1 MRLLAYGPLMGM
13 TAVLAADS
21 IPILTVPSDV
31 LQGGILAVL
40 AWTIYYVLVKVFPA
54 HERAQKDQGDAFLEF
69 IDKRRDNQGD

>member
-54 HERAQKDQGDAFLEF
+54 HEKAQKDQRDAFLEF
-69 IDKRRDNQGD
+69 IAKRQEKKN